1 MTTYHFLVRSLSQQ
15 LNKALTLGTKRH
27 PFGRH
32 HGIYSIGKPWTSEHH
47 QKSHL
52 MPSNMSFLL
61 KSRTLSHLTQ
71 KKSDHLLLKGFSTTN
86 VNHTWSNHCPHPNSR
101 SVLLTTLQI
110 MDLPFKVANSQPSQ
124 TLGIKDYTNYVMIG
138 AVTNEAPFLSPPQL
152 HYR

>member
-71 KKSDHLLLKGFSTTN
+71 EIGSPSPQGFLHYECESYLKQ
-86 VNHTWSNHCPHPNSR
+86 P
-101 SVLLTTLQI
+101 
-110 MDLPFKVANSQPSQ
+110 LP
-124 TLGIKDYTNYVMIG
+124 
-138 AVTNEAPFLSPPQL
+138 PPQL
-152 HYR
+152 KVVVAYRTSNHGLAIQSGQQSTIPNSSNQRLRQLCYDRGCDK